1 MPNFI
6 QNLPHMIMGV
16 VVIAAATILASAH
29 IITGGEAIALIG
41 PAGGFTL
48 AAGSLSAMSPTTSQ
62 TVPVNASSNSP
73 ASTTATQPALAAVAD
88 PQQQV

>member
-1 MPNFI
+1 MTNFM
-6 QNLPHMIMGV
+6 QNLPHMVMGV
-16 VVIAAATILASAH
+16 VVIAAATVLASAH

-62 TVPVNASSNSP
+62 TAPVNASSNSP
-73 ASTTATQPALAAVAD
+73 ASTTATQPALTAVAD